1 MSEFQ
6 QNPYAAGV
14 VQKENVH
21 ADVEAIRHQYL
32 SHEAS
37 IKSIGILYI
46 LSGAFAVLAG
56 FGYVI
61 AAVNLFNTPTQAG
74 QPPNDALAGF
84 LLVAGPIVI
93 MLGAGQIAV
102 AIGLRKLA
110 PWSKIPTAV
119 LAGIGLLFFPVGT
132 LINGYVLYLLLSEK
146 GTMVFSPQYK
156 EVIRQ
161 TPHIK
166 YKTSIIVLVLLGIL
180 VLFILIAI
188 SALVFGA

>member
-1 MSEFQ
+1 MTEFQ

-21 ADVEAIRHQYL
+21 TDVEAIRHQYL

-102 AIGLRKLA
+102 AIGLRKFA

-132 LINGYVLYLLLSEK
+132 LINGYVLYLLLSKK
-146 GTMVFSPQYK
+146 GTMVFSDQYK

-166 YKTSIIVLVLLGIL
+166 YRTSIIVWIFVGIL
-180 VLFILIAI
+180 VVMLLMAILA
-188 SALVFGA
+188 SFVAR